1 MVISRH
7 VKLKLLFSNSLGSTG
22 ESRAATC
29 PESVPKGKAIVTQ
42 WEIWGN
48 QQGTRH

>member
-7 VKLKLLFSNSLGSTG
+7 IKLELHFSNSLGSTG
-22 ESRAATC
+22 ESRAASC
-29 PESVPKGKAIVTQ
+29 PEKSVPKGKATVTQ

-48 QQGTRH
+48 Q

>member
-7 VKLKLLFSNSLGSTG
+7 IKLKLLFGNSLGSTG

-29 PESVPKGKAIVTQ
+29 PKKLVPKGKATVTQ

-48 QQGTRH
+48 Q